1 MTVRDVLDRTDLAS
15 VLTELSGEP
24 VHTGRLPRWHC
35 CAADHPD
42 EHPSVTIFRARD
54 GIERWKCWSGG
65 HGGTAI
71 DAVIAARQV
80 STGEAIRTLE
90 TRAGI
95 TPTVDTAVP
104 ATATHQPAV
113 GLSDAVHAHAAE
125 CAARLWT
132 PAGRTALEWLH
143 DRGLPD
149 DVLRANLVGY
159 DPGPRTLPR
168 PAGIPRHEGITYPS
182 FNASGEMIYVQTRTL
197 DPRAPCKFLNPAA
210 THGMAPALSYPRGA
224 RSAAGPMLVT
234 EGIPDGL
241 VAIAAGYRTATL
253 ISASAATAAVAAQ
266 LATRAGSQGVILALD
281 NDPAGRNAQ
290 RLLHHHLG
298 GHTPVRVLR
307 LPDGADLTDTY
318 RSIQCTHT
326 PTNSATPSIG

>member
-15 VLTELSGEP
+15 VLTELSGGP
-24 VHTGRLPRWHC
+24 AHTGRLLRWHC

-54 GIERWKCWSGG
+54 GIERWRCWSGG

-71 DAVIAARQV
+71 DAVMAARGV
-80 STGEAIRTLE
+80 TTGEAIRILE
-90 TRAGI
+90 ARAGFA
-95 TPTVDTAVP
+95 PTVDTALP
-104 ATATHQPAV
+104 ATASHPLRV
-113 GLSDAVHAHAAE
+113 GLSDAALAHAAE

-143 DRGLPD
+143 DRGLPA

-168 PAGIPRHEGITYPS
+168 PPGIPRHKGVTYAS
-182 FNASGEMIYVQTRTL
+182 FNVTGEMIYVQTRTL
-197 DPRAPCKFLNPAA
+197 DPGAPCKFLNPAA
-210 THGMAPALSYPRGA
+210 AHGMAPALSYPRGA
-224 RSAAGPMLVT
+224 RTTVGPMLVT

-241 VAIAAGYRTATL
+241 VAIAAGYRVATL
-253 ISASAATAAVAAQ
+253 ISASVATAPIAAQ
-266 LATRAGSQGVILALD
+266 LAACAGPHGVILALD
-281 NDPAGRNAQ
+281 NDPAGRKAQ
-290 RLLHHHLG
+290 RLLHRHLD

-318 RSIQCTHT
+318 RSNQCTHT
-326 PTNSATPSIG
+326 PNNSATPSIS